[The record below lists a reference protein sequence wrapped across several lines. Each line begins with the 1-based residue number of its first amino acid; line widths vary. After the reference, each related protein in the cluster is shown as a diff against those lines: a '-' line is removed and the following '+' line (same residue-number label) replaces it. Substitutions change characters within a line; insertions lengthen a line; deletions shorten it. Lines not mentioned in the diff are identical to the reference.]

1 MNKSRSNKLSDLTDK
16 EDSDS
21 ESENESE
28 NESESDSERESDSE
42 SSDDESYESI
52 SSTTTDREVIQRL
65 TDGETIKRLLAEHN
79 ERKEARKASQKEY
92 NIHNYQ
98 KNREKILTGLLEKKK
113 CPYCKKHISYY
124 NMKKHQGSSNCVLTK
139 LKNDELIVELE
150 LLRERVKKFK

>member
-1 MNKSRSNKLSDLTDK
+1 MNKSKLNKLSDLTDK

-21 ESENESE
+21 ESESESE

-52 SSTTTDREVIQRL
+52 SSTSTDREVMKRM
-65 TDGETIKRLLAEHN
+65 TDAEAVKLMIA
-79 ERKEARKASQKEY
+79 EDRKRKEDRKISQKEY
-92 NIHNYQ
+92 NKYYYQ

-113 CPYCKKHISYY
+113 CPYCKKQISYY

-139 LKNDELIVELE
+139 LKNDELIVELA
-150 LLRERVKKFK
+150 LLREKVKKYK